1 MNKSELIDAMADAS
15 ELTKADAGRALD
27 AFMLAVTTELKRE
40 YTDPKDAP
48 SVALV
53 GFGTFTVKDRAE
65 RKGRNPQTGAEITIQ
80 AAKIPSFKAGKGLKD
95 SVNG

>member
-27 AFMLAVTTELKRE
+27 AFMSSVTGALKSG
-40 YTDPKDAP
+40 D

-53 GFGTFTVKDRAE
+53 GFGTFAVKDRAE
-65 RKGRNPQTGAEITIQ
+65 RKGRNPQTGAEITIK

-95 SVNG
+95 SVNV

>member
-1 MNKSELIDAMADAS
+1 MNKSELIDAIADAS

-27 AFMLAVTTELKRE
+27 AFMSSVTGALKSG
-40 YTDPKDAP
+40 D

-53 GFGTFTVKDRAE
+53 GFGTFAVKDRAE
-65 RKGRNPQTGAEITIQ
+65 RKGRNPQTGAEITIK

-95 SVNG
+95 SVNV

>member
-27 AFMLAVTTELKRE
+27 AFMSSVTNALKS
-40 YTDPKDAP
+40 DD

-53 GFGTFTVKDRAE
+53 GFGTFSVKDRAE
-65 RKGRNPQTGAEITIQ
+65 RKGRNPQTGAEITIK

-95 SVNG
+95 SVNI

>member
-27 AFMLAVTTELKRE
+27 AFMSSVTTALQ
-40 YTDPKDAP
+40 DGD

-53 GFGTFTVKDRAE
+53 GFGTFAVKDRAE
-65 RKGRNPQTGAEITIQ
+65 RKGRNPQTGAEITIK